1 MLGALDDDCIA
12 ILVKRNLDAKTD
24 YVERAIGLLGILY
37 EVDSK
42 KEWFL

>member
-1 MLGALDDDCIA
+1 MLGAPDDDCIT

-24 YVERAIGLLGILY
+24 YVERAIGLLDILY